1 MKTHVSELSQFP
13 VEYQKDIKQ
22 AIEILKA
29 GGCREIH
36 LFGSLAEGRSRRDSD
51 IDIGVRGCPPQ
62 HFFPLLG
69 KLLMQLNHP
78 VDLINLDNKTHLS
91 SFLEKHGLLV
101 HVG

>member
-1 MKTHVSELSQFP
+1 MKTHGSELSQFP
-13 VEYQKDIKQ
+13 VEYREDIKQ
-22 AIEILKA
+22 AIAILKA

-78 VDLINLDNKTHLS
+78 VDLINLDNETHFS

>member
-1 MKTHVSELSQFP
+1 MKTHVSELGQFP
-13 VEYQKDIKQ
+13 AEYQEDIRQ

-36 LFGSLAEGRSRRDSD
+36 LFGSLAEGRPRKGSD
-51 IDIGVRGCPPQ
+51 IDIGIRGCPPQ
-62 HFFPLLG
+62 HFFSLFG

-78 VDLINLDNKTHLS
+78 VDLINLDNETHLS

>member
-1 MKTHVSELSQFP
+1 MKMHVSELSQFP
-13 VEYQKDIKQ
+13 VEYREDIKQ
-22 AIEILKA
+22 AIAILKA

-78 VDLINLDNKTHLS
+78 VDLINLDNKTNLS